1 VLVVSHVVSWVLD
14 VGGRHAAPQWRS
26 AAIIESNTGHSEIEK
41 FDTTMLLSDHRR
53 ASQPCTFLAN
63 NEIVFTLSVMRYHY
77 Q

>member
-14 VGGRHAAPQWRS
+14 VGGPRAATQWRS
-26 AAIIESNTGHSEIEK
+26 AAIIESNTGHAEIEK

-53 ASQPCTFLAN
+53 ARQPCTFLAN
-63 NEIVFTLSVMRYHY
+63 HEIMFTLSVMRYHY